1 MSAFSDRLKQ
11 LRLDKGE
18 NQSDIAA
25 FLGVSVQSYSA
36 YEGSREPKYD
46 LLCKIAEHYDV
57 TTDYLLGMSDAK
69 KPDAAD
75 VMKVT
80 GLSEKAIDTLKLCVN
95 RDKDNS
101 ITLTVNTLL
110 ESRYVLGS
118 IAHYLYYE
126 LQNYDDTVG
135 PDLGKTP
142 RKMVPFSERYKYLH
156 ADPSSGWGED
166 VTPPIDFEMDL
177 DIFNNEKYK
186 KLMMLN
192 VQEGLEKLLEQE
204 NGIKHFEK

>member
-1 MSAFSDRLKQ
+1 MSVFSDRLKQ

-18 NQSDIAA
+18 NQSDVAA
-25 FLGVSVQSYSA
+25 ILGVSVQSYSA

-80 GLSEKAIDTLKLCVN
+80 GLSEKAVETLKYCLE
-95 RDKDNS
+95 RSRYNS

-110 ESRYVLGS
+110 ENRYVLGEIS
-118 IAHYLYYE
+118 HYLYYNIHESDDLTGE
-126 LQNYDDTVG
+126 LT
-135 PDLGKTP
+135 KAI
-142 RKMVPFSERYKYLH
+142 PFNERYKYQGLTVNQM
-156 ADPSSGWGED
+156 WGD
-166 VTPPIDFEMDL
+166 DAKAPIDCDVNIRAL
-177 DIFNNEKYK
+177 TNDSYK
-186 KLMMLN
+186 KLLMLRI
-192 VQEGLEKLLEQE
+192 QERLEKLLEQE
-204 NGIKHFEK
+204 DNTNHFEK